1 MSQNRTLS
9 DDIYLLA
16 GILGD
21 VIKSQAGYEAFA
33 LEEEVRALGKAY
45 RSGDD
50 ASGDELQG
58 LIANSSLGDAS
69 MLIRAFTNYFQ
80 LINLAEDNER
90 IRRIRRREVEHPDE
104 SRRGSVHEA
113 IGMLKNDGLTDDDIQ
128 HLLNTAWIRLV
139 LTAHPTEAR
148 RRTVI
153 DKLARVF
160 SIIRDMDER
169 GVFAVESAR
178 NQTWLSATIAELWS
192 SNEVRAV
199 KPTVL
204 DEVRGGLI
212 YFHSTLLT
220 VIPMIYRDF
229 EDAVAAHYPEREI
242 TVPSFLTFGSWIG
255 GDRDGNPNVTPAIT
269 RQTLSIMQEMAVR
282 HLDEKLSDLAGRIS
296 VSSLVTGE
304 KPVPELVE
312 LIHNYRQLFPD
323 LGKELARLNADEP
336 YRQAIGLMRERVR
349 HVRGEHPEGY
359 DDSSELAADLRLI
372 QRSLRLNNHDKI
384 IGGDLHDAIRTAEV
398 FGFHLA
404 RLDIR
409 DHSGRHEKAIGE
421 LFAVTGVEPNYAALA
436 EPARIELLTREINNP
451 RPLIPAKRDRFSPV
465 TAEVIETFET
475 VRDLLNSSHRGAIES
490 YVISNAEQPSDVLEV
505 LLMMKESGLAGL
517 GGEDAVLRI
526 APLFESGDT
535 LAAAHETMGSLLDLP
550 VYQNALRSFGRGQE
564 IMIGYSDSNKDV
576 GYLGSGWALYDAQ
589 SNLATLFREK
599 GIPLTFFH
607 GRGGSIGRGGGPTNV
622 AILSQPP
629 HTVDGRLKLTEQGE
643 VLSARYSTPEIAH
656 RELEL
661 VAGATLVSTVG
672 LLEQPAPERLAEFE
686 AAMHKIAGWSTRAY
700 RDLVYGD
707 PDFVTFFQQITP
719 ITEISEL
726 QLGSRPARRTSGS
739 TRIED
744 LRAIPWVFSWTQ
756 IRVILPGWY
765 GIGAGLSEA
774 EREFGIEFLAE
785 MDKTWPFFKGLLSN
799 AEMAMAKADLRI
811 AERYVDLVTD
821 PIVRG
826 RIWGKITTEFDRSV
840 DLICRVTGQ
849 KHLLDR
855 DQVLQRSI
863 ARRNPYVDPL
873 SFIQIEMMRQL
884 RSGGDKDQLLRP
896 ALLAINGIANGMKNT
911 G

>member
-1 MSQNRTLS
+1 MSHNRTLS

-21 VIKSQAGYEAFA
+21 VIKAQAGYEAFA

-50 ASGDELQG
+50 ESGDTLQELV
-58 LIANSSLGDAS
+58 ASSSLEDAG

-90 IRRIRRREVEHPDE
+90 IRRLRRRELDHPDLPQ
-104 SRRGSVHEA
+104 RGSINEA
-113 IGMLKNDGLTDDDIQ
+113 IGMLKADGLTATELRE
-128 HLLNTAWIRLV
+128 LLDSSWIRLV

-160 SIIRDMDER
+160 SIIREMDER
-169 GVFAVESAR
+169 EAYPSDLAR
-178 NQTWLSATIAELWS
+178 TDTRLRATIAELWS

-212 YFHSTLLT
+212 YFRSTLLD
-220 VIPMIYRDF
+220 VVPAIYRDF
-229 EDAVAAHYPEREI
+229 EDAVAIHYPDEEI
-242 TVPSFLTFGSWIG
+242 AIPSLLTFGSWIG
-255 GDRDGNPNVTPAIT
+255 GDRDGNPNVTPAVT
-269 RQTLSIMQEMAVR
+269 KETLSIMQEMAVR

-296 VSSLVTGE
+296 VSALVTGE
-304 KPVPELVE
+304 EPLPELLE
-312 LIHNYRQLFPD
+312 LIHNYRQLFPE
-323 LGKELARLNADEP
+323 LGQELARLNADEP

-349 HVRGEHPEGY
+349 FVRGEHPEGY
-359 DDSSELAADLRLI
+359 SDSSELAADLRLV
-372 QRSLRLNNHDKI
+372 QRALRLNHHQMI
-384 IGGDLHDAIRTAEV
+384 VGAELHDAIRTAEV

-409 DHSGRHEKAIGE
+409 DHSGRHERAIGE
-421 LFAVTGVEPNYAALA
+421 VLAATGVEADYAALDEA
-436 EPARIELLTREINNP
+436 ARIDLLSREIADP
-451 RPLIPAKRDRFSPV
+451 RPLIPARRDQFS
-465 TAEVIETFET
+465 AIGSEVLETFET
-475 VRDLLNSSHRGAIES
+475 VRWLLDRSHRGAIES
-490 YVISNAEQPSDVLEV
+490 YVISNAESASDVLEV
-505 LLMMKESGLAGL
+505 LLLMKETGLAGV
-517 GGEDAVLRI
+517 GGENAVLRI
-526 APLFESGDT
+526 APLFEAGDT
-535 LAAAHETMGSLLDLP
+535 LASSADTMKTLLDLP
-550 VYQNALRSFGRGQE
+550 VYQNALQSFGRGQE

-589 SNLATLFREK
+589 SRLAELFRSRQ
-599 GIPLTFFH
+599 IPLTFFH

-629 HTVDGRLKLTEQGE
+629 HSVDGRIKLTEQGE
-643 VLSARYSTPEIAH
+643 VLSAKYSTPEIAH

-672 LLEQPAPERLAEFE
+672 LLDQPAPERLAEFE
-686 AAMHKIAGWSTRAY
+686 AAMHEIAGWSTTKY
-700 RDLVYGD
+700 RNLVYGD
-707 PDFVTFFQQITP
+707 PDFVSFFQQITP
-719 ITEISEL
+719 ITEIAEL

-765 GIGAGLSEA
+765 GIGSGLGEA
-774 EREFGIEFLAE
+774 EKQYGLDFLVE
-785 MDKTWPFFKGLLSN
+785 MEQTWPFFQGLLSN

-811 AERYVDLVTD
+811 AERYIELVTD
-821 PIVRG
+821 PVVRG
-826 RIWGKITTEFDRSV
+826 RIWGQITTEFDRSV
-840 DLICRVTGQ
+840 DLICRVKGQ
-849 KHLLDR
+849 KHLLDA

-873 SFIQIEMMRQL
+873 SFVQIEMMRQL
-884 RSGGDKDQLLRP
+884 RRGGDKDRLLRP

>member
-1 MSQNRTLS
+1 MSRNRTLS

-21 VIKSQAGYEAFA
+21 VIKAQAGYEAFA
-33 LEEEVRALGKAY
+33 LEEEVRALAKGY

-50 ASGDELQG
+50 HSGDALQALSAG
-58 LIANSSLGDAS
+58 ASSDETS

-90 IRRIRRREVEHPDE
+90 IRRIRQRELSHPDE
-104 SRRGSVHEA
+104 PRRGSINEA
-113 IGMLKNDGLTDDDIQ
+113 IGMLKQDGKSAADVQD
-128 HLLNTAWIRLV
+128 LLDSSWIRLV

-153 DKLARVF
+153 DKLARIF
-160 SIIRDMDER
+160 SIIREMDER
-169 GVFAVESAR
+169 EPLAVESAR
-178 NQTWLSATIAELWS
+178 TRNRLTATIAELWT
-192 SNEVRAV
+192 SNEVRAA

-212 YFHSTLLT
+212 YFRSTLLDVVPT
-220 VIPMIYRDF
+220 IYRDF
-229 EDAVAAHYPEREI
+229 EDAVAYHYPEAGI
-242 TVPSFLTFGSWIG
+242 TVPSLLTFGSWIG
-255 GDRDGNPNVTPAIT
+255 GDRDGNPNVTPDVT
-269 RQTLSIMQEMAVR
+269 RETLSIMQEMAVR
-282 HLDEKLSDLAGRIS
+282 HLDDTLSDLAGRMS

-304 KPVPELVE
+304 KPLPELLE
-312 LIHNYRQLFPD
+312 LIHNYRQLFPT
-323 LGKELARLNADEP
+323 LGAELARLNADEP

-359 DDSSELAADLRLI
+359 LDSSDLAADLRLV
-372 QRSLRLNNHDKI
+372 QRSLRLNNHEMI

-409 DHSGRHEKAIGE
+409 DHSGRHERAISE
-421 LFAVTGVEPNYAALA
+421 VLATTGVEADYGALDEA
-436 EPARIELLTREINNP
+436 ARIELLNKEIGDP
-451 RPLIPAKRDRFSPV
+451 RPLIPVRRDQFSPQA
-465 TAEVIETFET
+465 AEVLETFET
-475 VRDLLNSSHRGAIES
+475 VRWLLDRSHRGAIES
-490 YVISNAEQPSDVLEV
+490 YVISNAESPSDVLEV
-505 LLMMKESGLAGL
+505 LLLMKETGLAGL
-517 GGEDAVLRI
+517 NGHDAVLRI
-526 APLFESGDT
+526 APLFEAGDT
-535 LAAAHETMGSLLDLP
+535 LAASCDTMTELLDLP
-550 VYQNALRSFGRGQE
+550 VYQNALQSFGRGQE

-589 SNLATLFREK
+589 AKLANLFRERE
-599 GIPLTFFH
+599 IPLTFFH

-643 VLSARYSTPEIAH
+643 VLSARYSTPQIAH

-686 AAMHKIAGWSTRAY
+686 AAMHKIASWSTAAY

-707 PDFVTFFQQITP
+707 PDFITFFQQVTP

-765 GIGAGLSEA
+765 GIGFGLGEG
-774 EREFGIEFLAE
+774 EKEFGLEFLSDME
-785 MDKTWPFFKGLLSN
+785 RSWPFFKGLLSN

-811 AERYVDLVTD
+811 AERYIDLVTD

-826 RIWGKITTEFDRSV
+826 RLWGKITSEYDRSV
-840 DLICRVTGQ
+840 DLICRVRGER
-849 KHLLDR
+849 HLLDG

-873 SFIQIEMMRQL
+873 SFIQIELMRQL
-884 RSGGDKDQLLRP
+884 REGGDKDLLLRP